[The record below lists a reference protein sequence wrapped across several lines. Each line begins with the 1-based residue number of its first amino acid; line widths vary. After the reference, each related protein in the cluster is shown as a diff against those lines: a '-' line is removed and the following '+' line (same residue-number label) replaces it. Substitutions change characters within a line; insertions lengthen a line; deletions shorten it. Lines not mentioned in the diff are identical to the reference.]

1 MSFFFS
7 VSPENSDMAPF
18 SGLIIP
24 RFKALCCHN
33 FVLVKIV
40 VTYASLFFG
49 ALQKISS
56 MTSVLGMENVSDEPR
71 CRCFLRCPQKTATF
85 GPNVIRHPCTDGLWN
100 GNCYHISDK
109 QMIVITIPWSEV
121 RKAPL
126 QGPVLSL
133 PVWWEKVI
141 VKTAISLL
149 LQKFWSINDTGA
161 WKNGHL
167 RSRKRVVVVTIEA
180 CVESL

>member
-49 ALQKISS
+49 ALQKINS
-56 MTSVLGMENVSDEPR
+56 MPLIFGLENVSDEPR
-71 CRCFLRCPQKTATF
+71 CRCFLKCPQKTTTF
-85 GPNVIRHPCTDGLWN
+85 GPDVIRHPCTDGLWN
-100 GNCYHISDK
+100 GNCYHILDK
-109 QMIVITIPWSEV
+109 QMKVITNPWSEG
-121 RKAPL
+121 RKGSL
-126 QGPVLSL
+126 QAPVLFLS
-133 PVWWEKVI
+133 VWWERVI
-141 VKTAISLL
+141 IKTAISLL
-149 LQKFWSINDTGA
+149 LWNFGSINDNGA

-167 RSRKRVVVVTIEA
+167 KGRDRVVVITSA
-180 CVESL
+180 AWAESL